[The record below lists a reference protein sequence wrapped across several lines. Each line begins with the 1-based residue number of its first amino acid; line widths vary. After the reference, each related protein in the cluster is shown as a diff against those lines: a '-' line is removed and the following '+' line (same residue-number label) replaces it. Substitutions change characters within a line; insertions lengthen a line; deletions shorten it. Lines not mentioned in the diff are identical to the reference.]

1 MTNYH
6 FKYEGEVVIS
16 TETQEE
22 AEEQLK
28 HILRGVFSYRPIH
41 HSVGML
47 SEQLYEVEEFSHP
60 CPDCGAELKSASG
73 GDVKCPN
80 EDCGYWFCY

>member
-47 SEQLYEVEEFSHP
+47 SEQLYEDEEFSDP
-60 CPDCGAELKSASG
+60 CPDYGYDDGWTEGVESVRSG
-73 GDVKCPN
+73 ILGD
-80 EDCGYWFCY
+80 